1 MTLTSLGVC
10 RSPNCVDNS
19 FSSDVSVPNFRI
31 FHSSPATATKSEP
44 RRVKS
49 HNLKQVTT
57 ASSVLVDFVSE
68 DSSMIFEEEPLTK
81 KVHFSEEVEVESEN
95 KILNK

>member
-1 MTLTSLGVC
+1 MVNG
-10 RSPNCVDNS
+10 VDNS

-31 FHSSPATATKSEP
+31 FNSSPITGTKFET

-57 ASSVLVDFVSE
+57 VSSALVDFGCCASE
-68 DSSMIFEEEPLTK
+68 DDEAEDVDDEEEEEQPPLNK
-81 KVHFSEEVEVESEN
+81 KVHFCEEVENEIIN
-95 KILNK
+95 Q